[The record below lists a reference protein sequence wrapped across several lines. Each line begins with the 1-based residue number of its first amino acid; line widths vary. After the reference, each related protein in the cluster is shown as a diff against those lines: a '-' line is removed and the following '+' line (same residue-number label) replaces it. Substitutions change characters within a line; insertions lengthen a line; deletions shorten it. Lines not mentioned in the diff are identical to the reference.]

1 MEFVMNKFTSAV
13 KAFLADE
20 EGVTAI
26 EYGLIA
32 ALIGVAL
39 TAGASTLGGG
49 LNNAFVAIAGKVT
62 AAIASMA

>member
-39 TAGASTLGGG
+39 TAGASTLGGD
-49 LNNAFVAIAGKVT
+49 LNDAFTKIAAKVKDSVAAL
-62 AAIASMA
+62 